1 MSLNISTWM
10 TYKFKI
16 MDVVKINT
24 WKLKNSKK
32 KKERLLIVK
41 DRKIPKKR
49 RDVMSKFNVIKDNKV
64 SSMWRRSN
72 LKKKVI
78 KVAK

>member
-1 MSLNISTWM
+1 MFLSLNICTCM

-24 WKLKNSKK
+24 WKLKNLW

-64 SSMWRRSN
+64 SSRWRRSN
-72 LKKKVI
+72 LKKK
-78 KVAK
+78 KL